1 MAGRPRDGNMGAVG
15 SEFRKLMA
23 SDYPGQ
29 PLPHNVSKF
38 VRGWVK
44 AWMERSNMRSRSPSP
59 RRSHLPDEVVDE
71 CYNALLAGYNKGR
84 RHCHYRSFR
93 HALKR
98 NGTLRSA
105 LATYTH
111 DDGRPLLPST
121 LYRRIKERHPGLSR
135 RLLRFVRKK
144 SSTEKEERVQ
154 YCSKL
159 LAMTAAAR
167 RQYLSR
173 VMWLDAAEAGTCAPL
188 PPIIWDA
195 ERRAPCPL
203 LPPCRQR
210 RRQGKRANGPTAQ
223 EFLSVM
229 ERIRESITARL
240 EEPEWREAWVAAT
253 GGAPKDEGYQPI
265 YSFDNTGI
273 HRDHDVLVELGFERE
288 FKKGEYE
295 PTPSWLVL
303 PTYSGDLHRTIER
316 VHARICGAFEEWLDD
331 DCAKYDMVD
340 YINKLFKIFMTSQ
353 SHTLIENCMFSPQ
366 HPAKSLSALYQ
377 SIVNIGGGIPARQLR

>member
-15 SEFRKLMA
+15 LEFRKLMA

-173 VMWLDAAEAGTCAPL
+173 VVWLDAKKLYVVPTSQLVYAAK
-188 PPIIWDA
+188 A
-195 ERRAPCPL
+195 ERL
-203 LPPCRQR
+203 VVEDR
-210 RRQGKRANGPTAQ
+210 RVPSSFKSAKKINYYCAVNAVVGAVTWIP
-223 EFLSVM
+223 V
-229 ERIRESITARL
+229 
-240 EEPEWREAWVAAT
+240 T
-253 GGAPKDEGYQPI
+253 G
-265 YSFDNTGI
+265 
-273 HRDHDVLVELGFERE
+273 
-288 FKKGEYE
+288 
-295 PTPSWLVL
+295 
-303 PTYSGDLHRTIER
+303 
-316 VHARICGAFEEWLDD
+316 
-331 DCAKYDMVD
+331 
-340 YINKLFKIFMTSQ
+340 TSQ
-353 SHTLIENCMFSPQ
+353 
-366 HPAKSLSALYQ
+366 LSDYYKAAGMQRKRYKVIP
-377 SIVNIGGGIPARQLR
+377 SKAYDAVPARNQQWGFRCTCCTAHCMRLTHCLSSA